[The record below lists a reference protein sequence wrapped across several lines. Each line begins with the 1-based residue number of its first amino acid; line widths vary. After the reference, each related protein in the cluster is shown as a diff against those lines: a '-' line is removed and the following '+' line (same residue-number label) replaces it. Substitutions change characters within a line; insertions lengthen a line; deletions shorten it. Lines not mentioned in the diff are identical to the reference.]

1 MRKAAL
7 LAMIA
12 LGGSQPAIA
21 DIVRRSALPEPLWGT
36 WVSNDG
42 NCGDASPIVV
52 SGKNY
57 ANSGLQCDIRAIS
70 ETAGAKGA
78 VYSARMQCS
87 KQPAQKSLILAPT
100 DATHFLAGASFESL
114 KTFRRCESSLPS
126 AR

>member
-42 NCGDASPIVV
+42 NCGDASTIVV

-57 ANSGLQCDIRAIS
+57 TNSGLQCDIRAIS
-70 ETAGAKGA
+70 ETAGANGP

-87 KQPAQKSLILAPT
+87 KQPAAQKSLIISPK
-100 DATHFLAGASFESL
+100 DATHLLAGASFESL
-114 KTFRRCESSLPS
+114 KTFRRCEK
-126 AR
+126 